1 MRYQAM
7 KTLVVV
13 LLCLVGAKNS
23 HALFAA
29 SIVQPQSCFSAQRAL
44 PANKP
49 LPDKL
54 ITGYCTC
61 YEKYKTSDMPAM
73 RCYNI
78 MWDDFHKMRK

>member
-1 MRYQAM
+1 MRYQTM

-23 HALFAA
+23 HAE
-29 SIVQPQSCFSAQRAL
+29 QCFDAQRAL

-61 YEKYKTSDMPAM
+61 YEKYKKTDMPAM

-78 MWDDFHKMRK
+78 MWDDFHKLSKGIK

>member
-1 MRYQAM
+1 MM
-7 KTLVVV
+7 VVV

-23 HALFAA
+23 HALFSA
-29 SIVQPQSCFSAQRAL
+29 SIVQPQSCFNAQRSL

-61 YEKYKTSDMPAM
+61 YDKYKNGDMPAM

-78 MWDDFHKMRK
+78 MWDEFHKMRK

>member
-1 MRYQAM
+1 M
-7 KTLVVV
+7 KTLVVIM
-13 LLCLVGAKNS
+13 LCLVGAKTS
-23 HALFAA
+23 HAD
-29 SIVQPQSCFSAQRAL
+29 QCFTSQRAL

-61 YEKYKTSDMPAM
+61 YEKYKKSDMPAM

-78 MWDDFHKMRK
+78 MWDEFHKMRK

>member
-1 MRYQAM
+1 MRYKFMQGM
-7 KTLVVV
+7 VVV

-23 HALFAA
+23 HAD
-29 SIVQPQSCFSAQRAL
+29 QCFDAQRAL

-61 YEKYKTSDMPAM
+61 YEKYKKTDMPAM

-78 MWDDFHKMRK
+78 MWDDFHKLSKGIK

>member
-1 MRYQAM
+1 MRYKFMQGM
-7 KTLVVV
+7 VLV
-13 LLCLVGAKNS
+13 LLCLVGSKNA
-23 HALFAA
+23 HAD
-29 SIVQPQSCFSAQRAL
+29 QCFDAQRAL

-61 YEKYKTSDMPAM
+61 YEKYKKTDMPAM

-78 MWDDFHKMRK
+78 MWDDFHKLSKGIK

>member
-1 MRYQAM
+1 MRYQTM

-23 HALFAA
+23 HAD
-29 SIVQPQSCFSAQRAL
+29 QCFDAQRAL

-61 YEKYKTSDMPAM
+61 YEKYKKTDMPAM

-78 MWDDFHKMRK
+78 MWDDFHKLSKGIK

>member
-7 KTLVVV
+7 KAMVVV

-23 HALFAA
+23 HSAD
-29 SIVQPQSCFSAQRAL
+29 QCFDTQRAL
-44 PANKP
+44 RANKP

-61 YEKYKTSDMPAM
+61 YEKYKKTDMPAM

-78 MWDDFHKMRK
+78 MWDDFHKLSKGIK

>member
-1 MRYQAM
+1 MNI
-7 KTLVVV
+7 
-13 LLCLVGAKNS
+13 LLFLWIIYIFLPDANAVD
-23 HALFAA
+23 
-29 SIVQPQSCFSAQRAL
+29 QCFDAQRAL

-61 YEKYKTSDMPAM
+61 YEKYKKTDMPAM

-78 MWDDFHKMRK
+78 MWDDFHKLSKGIK

>member
-23 HALFAA
+23 HAD
-29 SIVQPQSCFSAQRAL
+29 QCFDAQRAL

-61 YEKYKTSDMPAM
+61 YEKYKKTDMPAM

-78 MWDDFHKMRK
+78 MWDDFHKLSKGIK

>member
-1 MRYQAM
+1 M
-7 KTLVVV
+7 KTLVVIM
-13 LLCLVGAKNS
+13 LCLVGAKNS
-23 HALFAA
+23 HAD
-29 SIVQPQSCFSAQRAL
+29 QCFDAQRAL

-61 YEKYKTSDMPAM
+61 YEKYKKSDMPAM

-78 MWDDFHKMRK
+78 MWDEFHKMRK